1 VLLAAASLAGCGG
14 HVHLP
19 FLLDA
24 EPATPALT
32 GRSPAPLNHQDG
44 TEGAVPIAV
53 VAADENREDNDPIE
67 PADAGIVPTVVA
79 DGAHAFAPGE
89 QGKFV
94 EPFRLIR
101 RHATTYDFDPLLI
114 AAQGSQESGLDQSKR
129 MVGAVGIMQVM
140 PATARDPNVGIPDIH
155 IAERNVEAGVKY
167 LRFVR
172 DRYFSDPALSPLDR
186 TLFSFAAYN
195 AGPGNIAKDRKHAE
209 EMGLDPNVWFSSV
222 ELAAARVISREPVV
236 YVRNIL
242 KYYVS
247 YRLFEERRAAGDAA
261 ASARSSGSATSR

>member
-1 VLLAAASLAGCGG
+1 VLAAWARVDVTSIARVCVVLLAAASLAGCGG

-67 PADAGIVPTVVA
+67 PADAGIVPIVVA
-79 DGAHAFAPGE
+79 DEAHAFAPGE

-94 EPFRLIR
+94 ETFRLIR

-114 AAQGSQESGLDQSKR
+114 AAQGFQESGLDQSKR
-129 MVGAVGIMQVM
+129 SPLGAVGIMQVM
-140 PATARDPNVGIPDIH
+140 PATACDPSVGIADIH

-167 LRFVR
+167 LRFLHER
-172 DRYFSDPALSPLDR
+172 HFSDR
-186 TLFSFAAYN
+186 Q
-195 AGPGNIAKDRKHAE
+195 
-209 EMGLDPNVWFSSV
+209 
-222 ELAAARVISREPVV
+222 
-236 YVRNIL
+236 
-242 KYYVS
+242 
-247 YRLFEERRAAGDAA
+247 
-261 ASARSSGSATSR
+261 